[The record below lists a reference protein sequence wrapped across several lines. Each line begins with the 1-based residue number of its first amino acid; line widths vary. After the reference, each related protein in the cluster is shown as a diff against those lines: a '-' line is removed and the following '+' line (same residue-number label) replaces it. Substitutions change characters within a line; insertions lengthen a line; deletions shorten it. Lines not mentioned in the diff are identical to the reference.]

1 MITVLYKYNVWTIEI
16 KERYKLDEE
25 VEEVGVGRKRVLSAS
40 AFA

>member
-16 KERYKLDEE
+16 KERYTLDEE
-25 VEEVGVGRKRVLSAS
+25 VEEVGVGRKSGLSAS